1 MGVFKITS
9 LLSIFSSL
17 IRQSQTVRIATLML
31 IKPVLQNS
39 ALLADIMNASNG
51 GDRMHVWWLGQSGF
65 LLKCGGEYLLLDPYL
80 SDSVSKKYAK
90 TDKPHVRMTEIVVAP
105 EKLNMVRVV
114 TSSHQHQDHFDEETL
129 NPLSKANN
137 GLQLVLPEATV
148 DAARKR
154 LPDTKIVFH
163 PINDTQTISVEGWEF
178 TGVAAAHP
186 EVERDELG
194 RCSFLGFII
203 RRNGLTIYHSG
214 DTVWHDGLIPSLL
227 PHQCDLML
235 LPINGQKAE
244 RRVPGNLNGTEA
256 AALAKA
262 TQAGLVVPCH
272 YEMFKFNTE
281 SPDEFVKVCERL
293 DQRHHLMRCGQ
304 RLTVGKK

>member
-1 MGVFKITS
+1 
-9 LLSIFSSL
+9 
-17 IRQSQTVRIATLML
+17 
-31 IKPVLQNS
+31 
-39 ALLADIMNASNG
+39 
-51 GDRMHVWWLGQSGF
+51 
-65 LLKCGGEYLLLDPYL
+65 
-80 SDSVSKKYAK
+80 
-90 TDKPHVRMTEIVVAP
+90 
-105 EKLNMVRVV
+105 MVRVV

-186 EVERDELG
+186 ELERDALG

-203 RRNGLTIYHSG
+203 RRNGITVYHSG
-214 DTVWHDGLIPSLL
+214 DTVWHDGLIPALL
-227 PHQCDLML
+227 PIQCDLML

-262 TQAGLVVPCH
+262 TRGGLAVPCH

-281 SPDEFVKVCERL
+281 TPDEFVKTCTRL
-293 DQRHHLMRCGQ
+293 DQAHHLMRCGQ